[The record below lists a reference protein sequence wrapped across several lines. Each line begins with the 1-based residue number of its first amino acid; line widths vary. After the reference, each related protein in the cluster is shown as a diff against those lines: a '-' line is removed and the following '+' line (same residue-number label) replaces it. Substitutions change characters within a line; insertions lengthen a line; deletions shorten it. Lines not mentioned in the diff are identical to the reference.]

1 MKAIDSI
8 VRESFSKELK
18 DKGDVWRIL
27 RRGSFVDLI
36 RVSFFDYQKDNDK
49 KQLVDIINY
58 CMKAKLLSKIK
69 SIEVKDTLEGT
80 REGFNKEDEFI
91 LKQYD
96 EVFNALRP
104 RFAAYSS
111 TDRYDLSNKMLYIKV
126 INQLELDS
134 YSDDVFDEIIGITYT
149 ILLKEG

>member
-1 MKAIDSI
+1 MAVDRI
-8 VRESFSKELK
+8 VRESFSRELK

-36 RVSFFDYQKDNDK
+36 RVNFFDYQKDNDEK
-49 KQLVDIINY
+49 HLIDIINH

-80 REGFNKEDEFI
+80 RESFNKEDEFV

-96 EVFNALRP
+96 EVFNALKP
-104 RFAAYSS
+104 KFVEYSS
-111 TDRYDLSNKMLYIKV
+111 KDRYDLNNKMLYIKV
-126 INQLELDS
+126 INQLEIDS
-134 YSDDVFDEIIGITYT
+134 YSDDVFDEIIGITYN
-149 ILLKEG
+149 LLSSK